1 MPAATK
7 NPMNKAAVVASM
19 LMASA
24 AFSCGPNQRIMESA
38 QENRA
43 VSTSDAE
50 TGNAAAT
57 VRGFEH
63 DLNAM
68 RIADFNFIYVF
79 RRRDGGVFDLDDK
92 RFITQLTPSEMNR
105 RTLSDEGKAVII
117 GSNFRLPAEN
127 LETFKSRFM
136 FEDYSKPESEIL
148 SSNSNANR

>member
-1 MPAATK
+1 MK
-7 NPMNKAAVVASM
+7 NPMNRAALVVSI
-19 LMASA
+19 LMAFA

-43 VSTSDAE
+43 ATTDTE
-50 TGNAAAT
+50 TGNATPA

-79 RRRDGGVFDLDDK
+79 RRRDGGVFDADDK

-136 FEDYSKPESEIL
+136 FEDYSKPESEIMN
-148 SSNSNANR
+148 SNSNANR